1 MTSIKFLV
9 TLLLTIILSESPGIL
24 NNIRVP
30 STIFS
35 LTNHLLTHTIALKL
49 NILLFTFFFSLHHIS
64 STIEDMDSSL
74 LDVSADFIS
83 ETPKKKPMSPKSFAK
98 DVVERLAIVT
108 PSGRVD
114 AAEFLS
120 SNTMFNL

>member
-1 MTSIKFLV
+1 
-9 TLLLTIILSESPGIL
+9 
-24 NNIRVP
+24 
-30 STIFS
+30 
-35 LTNHLLTHTIALKL
+35 
-49 NILLFTFFFSLHHIS
+49 
-64 STIEDMDSSL
+64 MDNSL

-120 SNTMFNL
+120 FFVTELSTRWLVSNKSPTVERSATNKSPSREISYKQITL

>member
-1 MTSIKFLV
+1 
-9 TLLLTIILSESPGIL
+9 
-24 NNIRVP
+24 
-30 STIFS
+30 
-35 LTNHLLTHTIALKL
+35 
-49 NILLFTFFFSLHHIS
+49 
-64 STIEDMDSSL
+64 MDGSL
-74 LDVSADFIS
+74 LDMSADIIG

-120 SNTMFNL
+120 SNTIDLFVAELTTRKLLLADLSTGRFVCS

>member
-1 MTSIKFLV
+1 
-9 TLLLTIILSESPGIL
+9 
-24 NNIRVP
+24 
-30 STIFS
+30 
-35 LTNHLLTHTIALKL
+35 
-49 NILLFTFFFSLHHIS
+49 
-64 STIEDMDSSL
+64 MDSSL
-74 LDVSADFIS
+74 LDVSAEIIG

-120 SNTMFNL
+120 SNILENTKGYGYTYTVLINPCIKPQNYMYQHPKIISFVTPYMREL

>member
-1 MTSIKFLV
+1 
-9 TLLLTIILSESPGIL
+9 
-24 NNIRVP
+24 
-30 STIFS
+30 
-35 LTNHLLTHTIALKL
+35 
-49 NILLFTFFFSLHHIS
+49 
-64 STIEDMDSSL
+64 MDSSL

-120 SNTMFNL
+120 SNTNDSLLQFTEIITWHKEAAGDNL

>member
-1 MTSIKFLV
+1 
-9 TLLLTIILSESPGIL
+9 
-24 NNIRVP
+24 
-30 STIFS
+30 
-35 LTNHLLTHTIALKL
+35 
-49 NILLFTFFFSLHHIS
+49 
-64 STIEDMDSSL
+64 MDSSL
-74 LDVSADFIS
+74 LDVSADFIG

-120 SNTMFNL
+120 SNAKYMYRLTLLRTNNVQNDL